1 MMGSKQLGFGDYEQT
16 TAKKRTKRERFL
28 GEMEKVVP
36 WKALLELI
44 EPHYPKTS
52 SKGGR
57 PPYPLAT
64 MLRIHLLQQWYD
76 LSDPAMEDALIEVP
90 TMRRFAGI
98 DMISDRIP
106 DETTIL
112 SFRHL
117 LEKHELGQ
125 QIFEVVKAYL
135 KANGMAMKQGTIID
149 ATLIAAPSSTKN
161 QKRERDPEMHQTK
174 KGNQWYFGMKVHIG
188 VDSESGLIHSVETT
202 AANVHDLTPAAELL
216 HGEETVVYAD
226 AGYQGIDKRSE
237 MQGRGIGFRVAMRP
251 GKRRALPDTPEGRVD
266 DMVETAKAHF
276 RAKVEHPFRVMK
288 RQFGFQK
295 TRLRGML
302 KNRCKVNVLAAI
314 SNLFMVRH
322 QLLCR
327 T

>member
-1 MMGSKQLGFGDYEQT
+1 MGGKQLGFGDYEQS

-57 PPYPLAT
+57 PPYPLST

-112 SFRHL
+112 TFRHL
-117 LEKHELGQ
+117 LEKHDLGQ
-125 QIFEVVKAYL
+125 QIFEVVKAHL
-135 KANGMAMKQGTIID
+135 KVNGMAMKQGTIVD

-161 QKRERDPEMHQTK
+161 EKKERDPEMHQTC
-174 KGNQWYFGMKVHIG
+174 KGKQWYFGMKVHIG
-188 VDSESGLIHSVETT
+188 VDSESGLIHSMETT
-202 AANVHDLTPAAELL
+202 AAHVHDLTPARCQL
-216 HGEETVVYAD
+216 HRRGAYLIV
-226 AGYQGIDKRSE
+226 AGQPR
-237 MQGRGIGFRVAMRP
+237 RP
-251 GKRRALPDTPEGRVD
+251 SGWCQSSGSAFHT
-266 DMVETAKAHF
+266 T
-276 RAKVEHPFRVMK
+276 
-288 RQFGFQK
+288 
-295 TRLRGML
+295 
-302 KNRCKVNVLAAI
+302 RCKDSPWTVLNLKSPGSSLGPSDVTQGFSSEYSIFI
-314 SNLFMVRH
+314 S
-322 QLLCR
+322 LLDASF
-327 T
+327 

>member
-1 MMGSKQLGFGDYEQT
+1 MGGKQLGFGDYEQS

-28 GEMEKVVP
+28 SEMEAVVP
-36 WKALLELI
+36 WQELLDLI

-57 PPYPLAT
+57 PPYPLET

-98 DMISDRIP
+98 ALISDRIP

-112 SFRHL
+112 AFRHL
-117 LEKHELGQ
+117 LEQNNLGEE
-125 QIFEVVKAYL
+125 IFEAVKAHL
-135 KANGMAMKQGTIID
+135 KANGMAMKQGTIVD
-149 ATLIAAPSSTKN
+149 ATIIAAPSSTKN
-161 QKRERDPEMHQTK
+161 KAGERDPEMHQTK
-174 KGNQWYFGMKVHIG
+174 KGNQWYFGMKVHLG

-216 HGEETVVYAD
+216 HGEETVVYGD
-226 AGYQGIDKRSE
+226 AGYQGIEKRTE
-237 MQGRGIGFRVAMRP
+237 MQGRGIGFRIAMRP

-266 DMVETAKAHF
+266 DLIETAKAHV
-276 RAKVEHPFRVMK
+276 RAKVEHPFRVIK

-302 KNRCKVNVLAAI
+302 KNGCKVKVLAAL
-314 SNLFMVRH
+314 SNLFMARH
-322 QLLCR
+322 ELLCR